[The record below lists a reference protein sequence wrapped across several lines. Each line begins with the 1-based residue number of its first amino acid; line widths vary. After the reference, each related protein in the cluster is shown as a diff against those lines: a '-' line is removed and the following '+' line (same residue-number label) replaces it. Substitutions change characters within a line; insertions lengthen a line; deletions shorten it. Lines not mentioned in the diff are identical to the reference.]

1 MEVEGEKA
9 DLGAKTRIGI
19 RTDGIKNLRRI
30 ETAMV
35 ALVIALEI
43 EVDFEVSNRSSI
55 RQGHCHVLII
65 GLPLRLEPE
74 IHLPSPLPHEH
85 T

>member
-1 MEVEGEKA
+1 MEVGGEKA

-55 RQGHCHVLII
+55 RQG
-65 GLPLRLEPE
+65 
-74 IHLPSPLPHEH
+74 
-85 T
+85 